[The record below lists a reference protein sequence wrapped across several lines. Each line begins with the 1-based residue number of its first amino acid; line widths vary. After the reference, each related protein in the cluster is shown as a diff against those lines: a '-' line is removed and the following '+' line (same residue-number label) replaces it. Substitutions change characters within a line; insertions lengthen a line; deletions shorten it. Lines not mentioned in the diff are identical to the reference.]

1 MTEKVLGFKEEDGE
15 RIVLMNNTE
24 YEYYIWEIKEADLVP
39 VVSVKALEKF
49 RLKRLKAMLNQ
60 DEERVYANGYL
71 EALNNVIEE
80 AVRLQAVEEK
90 E

>member
-1 MTEKVLGFKEEDGE
+1 MSEKVLGFKEKDAVGRIWHGE
-15 RIVLMNNTE
+15 LVNAPY
-24 YEYYIWEIKEADLVP
+24 YEIAEVDLVP